1 MKVNFYKKITEADDI
16 QNGNG
21 ETNASQDTNTTN
33 TDNQEQQQEKNT
45 DTTELDSQVVQLMNR
60 KTALKN
66 QYAADLKVFNDQ
78 IVLIQKQKSGLESTT
93 PENDEQAQANKA
105 KILQMNVSLVD
116 LMNKK
121 LVRKNT
127 FNNDIKTI
135 EQQLVTLN
143 KDIAEAGGNIDVKCI
158 DESERVRVRFGRK
171 LFEAAMNRTD
181 EMYAAIKLAF
191 DSMESLSYTPSD
203 TQCRTFAKNTIAY
216 LNRIGWESGENENNF
231 KTFMYGLLN
240 ASHLSFG
247 NGEKAQF
254 VENLMNIMKES
265 TLFNWVFVKKD

>member
-33 TDNQEQQQEKNT
+33 TDNQEQPQEKNT

-127 FNNDIKTI
+127 FNNDIKAI

-231 KTFMYGLLN
+231 KTFMYGLIN
-240 ASHLSFG
+240 ASHLSFS

-265 TLFNWVFVKKD
+265 TLFNWVFAKKD